1 MRNMYFLMV
10 SYIFETSHS
19 ILVEMISFNF
29 PLVFVFKTYSEFIS
43 VSFFATSLGQTKSL
57 QLRSGTEVWW
67 GSRSRLQEGVYV
79 LYSPDSM
86 DQGSR
91 PPEK

>member
-43 VSFFATSLGQTKSL
+43 VSFFATSLGQMKSL